1 MLTQSQQLGSDLQD
15 TIRFFQKLGYDDL
28 AATTMALIVT
38 LGEVRSK

>member
-15 TIRFFQKLGYDDL
+15 TIRFFQKQGYDDL
-28 AATTMALIVT
+28 AATMLALIVT